1 MREREGEGEIK
12 IDPKEWVRLRG
23 IQRRKWERKSGGGHE
38 RMWQEER
45 LKGWG
50 VGTWREETSQRK
62 SRSLCKQWILWRG
75 GKWEHG
81 LEGKEDAW
89 AGGRRR
95 SMQGLGG
102 GRWSAGRVEQEETTH
117 AHEHKHT
124 NTHTPCKFD
133 LTCHDWRNTH
143 LRERGTRV
151 QSAGTK
157 RCDIENTFGGTR
169 AEQPT
174 LHEEV

>member
-75 GKWEHG
+75 RKWEHG
-81 LEGKEDAW
+81 LEGKEDVW

-117 AHEHKHT
+117 THTRTHKHA
-124 NTHTPCKFD
+124 HTLEIWFNMSRLKKH
-133 LTCHDWRNTH
+133 TSE
-143 LRERGTRV
+143 RERNKGSISRNKTVRYREHV
-151 QSAGTK
+151 
-157 RCDIENTFGGTR
+157 RWN
-169 AEQPT
+169 
-174 LHEEV
+174 